1 MQNPFFHR
9 PFPTITWKKN
19 GKELRDGVDFFEIP
33 SQLEGRLLNIT
44 KVDENMHEDIY
55 TCQASNN
62 QTIGTGP
69 QERNINLQVEGKL
82 LKCTLIPKSILK

>member
-1 MQNPFFHR
+1 MQNLFFHR
-9 PFPTITWKKN
+9 PYPTITWKKN
-19 GKELRDGVDFFEIP
+19 GKVLQDGVDFFKIP
-33 SQLEGRLLNIT
+33 SPFLGRLLHIT

-69 QERNINLQVEGKL
+69 QARNINLQVEGKL
-82 LKCTLIPKSILK
+82 LNVRV